1 MKRGIKAA
9 GKRAALG
16 NVTPKMLRHSAAV
29 RMAENGVPMEEIAQ
43 YLGHHNVNVTRRIY
57 TRFSPY
63 LRKAAAALELDARF
77 NEPSEHF
84 ADEPQ
89 VADFMVVDALLIEPV
104 SSSKFPANREINRE
118 FYRFRPSGPIFTPNR
133 QADSVACS

>member
-1 MKRGIKAA
+1 
-9 GKRAALG
+9 
-16 NVTPKMLRHSAAV
+16 
-29 RMAENGVPMEEIAQ
+29 MEEIAQ

-89 VADFMVVDALLIEPV
+89 VADFMVGATGIEPV
-104 SSSKFPANREINRE
+104 
-118 FYRFRPSGPIFTPNR
+118 TPTMSR
-133 QADSVACS
+133 